1 MYNFIISI
9 ASGMI
14 SYLLLSNKLDEV
26 IDLNINYLDSSD
38 SSQSEDN
45 QRNINYLDSSDS
57 SQSED
62 NQGNDI

>member
-9 ASGMI
+9 TSGMI
-14 SYLLLSNKLDEV
+14 SYLLLSNKLDEI
-26 IDLNINYLDSSD
+26 IDL
-38 SSQSEDN
+38 
-45 QRNINYLDSSDS
+45 NINYLDSSDS